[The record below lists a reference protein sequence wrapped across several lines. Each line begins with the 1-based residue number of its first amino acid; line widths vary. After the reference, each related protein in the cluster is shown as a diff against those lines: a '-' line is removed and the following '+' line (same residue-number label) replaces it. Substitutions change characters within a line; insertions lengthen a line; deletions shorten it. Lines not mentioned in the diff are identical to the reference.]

1 MGKVS
6 MLAALAIFIAAPVSS
21 SPGDMKISV
30 FLAKAD
36 ALTAKGMMALASS
49 DVGLLKAEGKAAG
62 ETYRARIKSD
72 KVKNLP
78 PHSCPPAKAAVSSD
92 DLLAHF
98 RSYPAAQR
106 QQISVRTGFAEMMKK
121 RYPCKT

>member
-1 MGKVS
+1 MGKF
-6 MLAALAIFIAAPVSS
+6 LTFAALGIFIASPVLS

-36 ALTAKGMMALASS
+36 ALKAKGVMALASS

-72 KVKNLP
+72 KVNNLA
-78 PHSCPPAKAAVSSD
+78 PHSCPPAKAAVSFD

-98 RSYPAAQR
+98 RSYPVAQR